1 MQTLSDGLNRIGTPE
16 VAYLVSNISSI
27 YSPEL
32 VVGPTPACC
41 SDHQVRL
48 SVSAHPLPIPKH
60 TVLELP

>member
-16 VAYLVSNISSI
+16 VAYLVSNMSSI

-41 SDHQVRL
+41 SDHQVCL
-48 SVSAHPLPIPKH
+48 SVSAHPLPILKH